1 MSLKI
6 KALIQL
12 IGLILAAAAGAS
24 IVNFIIKDVPAET
37 LLIGLQFGLFGG
49 LLYMCYGVILSR
61 LEYNESLKKLNDL
74 SKKD

>member
-12 IGLILAAAAGAS
+12 IGLILAAVAGAS

-37 LLIGLQFGLFGG
+37 LLIGLQFGLLGG

-74 SKKD
+74 REMD

>member
-12 IGLILAAAAGAS
+12 IGLILAAVAGAS
-24 IVNFIIKDVPAET
+24 IVNFFIKDVPAET
-37 LLIGLQFGLFGG
+37 LLTGLQFGLLGG